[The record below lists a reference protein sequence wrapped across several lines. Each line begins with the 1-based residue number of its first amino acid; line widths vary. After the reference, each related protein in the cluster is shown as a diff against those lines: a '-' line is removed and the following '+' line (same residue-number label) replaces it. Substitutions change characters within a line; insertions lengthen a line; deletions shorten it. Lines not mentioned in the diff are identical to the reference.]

1 MAFDFLNGV
10 YDKGRQVLCRV
21 LAAGTLVSSARTGVN
36 FAVGDG
42 VEITSAD
49 DSGNDRVNLTF
60 KTSTTIPSARV
71 YRSSNQSISD
81 STDTIVTFDSERYDT
96 AALHSNVS
104 NTGRLTAPIA
114 GKYLITV
121 GLEFASNTSGRR
133 EIRLLLNGSTIIAQD
148 IRAGSIS
155 GITSPMT
162 LTTVYALA
170 QNDYVEVQ
178 VWQNRGGNLNV
189 LSTGNHSPE
198 FAMHWLMP

>member
-1 MAFDFLNGV
+1 MAFDYLNGV

-21 LAAGTLVSSARTGVN
+21 LAAGSLVSSARTGVN
-36 FAVGDG
+36 FAAGDG

-81 STDTIVTFDSERYDT
+81 STDTIILLDSERYDT
-96 AALHSNVS
+96 AALHSTVS

-114 GKYLITV
+114 GKYLITAT
-121 GLEFASNTSGRR
+121 LEFASNTSGRR
-133 EIRLLLNGSTIIAQD
+133 EMRLLLNGSTIIAQD
-148 IRAGSIS
+148 IRTGSIS

-170 QNDYVEVQ
+170 QNDYVEIQ
-178 VWQNRGGNLNV
+178 VWQNRGGALNV
-189 LSTGNHSPE
+189 LSSGNYSPE